1 MKISVLMSIYK
12 NEKLDYFDNCMKS
25 IWYEQILKPDE
36 IVLVQDGPLN
46 EELYKS
52 IYEWKNKLGDTL
64 KILPLEKNVGL
75 GNALNIGLKECS
87 NELIARMDTDD
98 ISLPERFKIQL
109 EYFEKNNVDVLGTY
123 CIEIDE
129 NNNQGKL
136 RKMPANH
143 KNIYD
148 NLFTN
153 PFIHPTIMIK
163 KSLLEKIGGYD
174 KTLSRR
180 QDYDLWFKCAKFGAN
195 LKNIEKPLIFYR
207 FTNDTHKKQNFKLML
222 SQAKIGYKGVRLLNQ
237 PYWKAIACYVP
248 VIRSLLPNKLQHI
261 IYKVLKKFDPRQK

>member
-25 IWYEQILKPDE
+25 IWDEQILKPDE

-46 EELYKS
+46 EDLYQS
-52 IYEWKNKLGDTL
+52 INKWKNKIGNVFKT
-64 KILPLEKNVGL
+64 ISLEKNVGL
-75 GNALNIGLKECS
+75 GNALNIGLEECS

-98 ISLPERFKIQL
+98 VSLPERFKTQL
-109 EYFEKNNVDVLGTY
+109 EYFEKNTVDVLGSY
-123 CIEIDE
+123 CIEIDKDG
-129 NNNQGKL
+129 NQGKL
-136 RKMPANH
+136 RKMPINH

-163 KSLLEKIGGYD
+163 RSLLKEIGGYD

-195 LKNIEKPLIFYR
+195 LKNIEKPLILYR
-207 FTNDTHKKQNFKLML
+207 FTNDTHKKQNFKAML
-222 SQAKIGYKGVRLLNQ
+222 SQAKIGYKGVKLLNQ
-237 PYWKAIACYVP
+237 PYWKAFACYIP
-248 VIRSLLPNKLQHI
+248 LLRSLLPNKLQHFV
-261 IYKVLKKFDPRQK
+261 YNLLKNFDPRQK